1 MERITITI
9 KPVLLG
15 EIKKLLNM
23 RKSVSKIINEWLEE
37 VLFERKKGGMKV
49 LEVIERS
56 SFNEVSEKVI
66 NGNYCRFYEFV
77 KKSYTVDE

>member
-37 VLFERKKGGMKV
+37 VLFERKKKRRY
-49 LEVIERS
+49 E
-56 SFNEVSEKVI
+56 SFGSDREKQ
-66 NGNYCRFYEFV
+66 F
-77 KKSYTVDE
+77 

>member
-37 VLFERKKGGMKV
+37 VLFERKKE
-49 LEVIERS
+49 EV
-56 SFNEVSEKVI
+56 
-66 NGNYCRFYEFV
+66 
-77 KKSYTVDE
+77 

>member
-1 MERITITI
+1 MNGLKRYFLRE
-9 KPVLLG
+9 
-15 EIKKLLNM
+15 KK
-23 RKSVSKIINEWLEE
+23 R
-37 VLFERKKGGMKV
+37 GGMKV